1 MHFSS
6 DKLSVSLENSRN
18 SLRRIARNDDTEF
31 SHQSILHV
39 MEKFVKSVNT
49 MDDTILVPSRL
60 MDLKVGD
67 EMDPTTKEN
76 GRTTSVKDLL
86 QSADLFQL
94 YNLIHEVKGDLVW
107 GRESASKR
115 QGHIRRPSTASVASS
130 SSMTSDSES
139 EGGTETDSGI
149 EEVQDASTYTDRT
162 EVVTHDF
169 RRHLAGLTSSLRQ
182 LTEAAQYL
190 TSRYQHDI
198 GGP

>member
-1 MHFSS
+1 MPI
-6 DKLSVSLENSRN
+6 RN

-49 MDDTILVPSRL
+49 MDETILVPCRL

-67 EMDPTTKEN
+67 ELDPTTKN
-76 GRTTSVKDLL
+76 DSGHTVKELL
-86 QSADLFQL
+86 RAADLFKV
-94 YNLIHEVKGDLVW
+94 YTMIHDVKGDLVW
-107 GRESASKR
+107 GRGTTSKR

-130 SSMTSDSES
+130 SSLTSDSES

-149 EEVQDASTYTDRT
+149 EEVQDVNFSDRT
-162 EVVTHDF
+162 ELVASDF
-169 RRHLAGLTSSLRQ
+169 RMHLAGLTNSLKQ
-182 LTEAAQYL
+182 MTEAAQYL